1 MPEFN
6 SRQAALIAA
15 GSKTLSNS
23 VGKKRTLVMTSPAT
37 AAWAQNDTLAS
48 GVLLPKGTRFTCGSF
63 ASHAA
68 MGAGVTLS
76 VGIRNFRTKAAISGA
91 GGAAGIASAVDV
103 SAAGRSALN
112 NGSLVAAGVEYMA
125 TEDCEVYATLG
136 GANPTDDAQIR
147 IEVEYISYD

>member
-15 GSKTLSNS
+15 GSKALSTAA
-23 VGKKRTLVMTSPAT
+23 GKKRTLVVTSPAT

-48 GVLLPKGTRFTCGSF
+48 GIRIPKGSRFLCDSF

-68 MGAGVTLS
+68 FGASVTLS
-76 VGIRNFRTKAAISGA
+76 VGIRNFHTKAAITGA
-91 GGAAGIASAVDV
+91 GGAAGLASAVDV

-112 NGSLVAAGVEYMA
+112 NGSLLAAGVEYVA

-147 IEVEYISYD
+147 LEVSYLTYD